1 MVWPDFNIYSL
12 ADFNIYSLA
21 DMIFWLIIWT
31 EYHEIE
37 WSCWKVREI
46 KKVNRPGVLYFQI
59 WNLQNCSQSHNPV
72 FSVENLINFIEIIDF
87 CH

>member
-37 WSCWKVREI
+37 WSCW
-46 KKVNRPGVLYFQI
+46 
-59 WNLQNCSQSHNPV
+59 
-72 FSVENLINFIEIIDF
+72 
-87 CH
+87 